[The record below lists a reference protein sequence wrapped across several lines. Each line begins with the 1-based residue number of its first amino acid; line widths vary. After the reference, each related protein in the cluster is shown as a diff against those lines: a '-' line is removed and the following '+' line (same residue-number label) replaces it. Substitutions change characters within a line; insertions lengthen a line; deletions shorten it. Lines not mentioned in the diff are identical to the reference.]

1 MDLANAIALGGVI
14 LVLLGAIAKQLTDQ
28 ARTEE
33 KVKMISDAQAKADLK
48 IDAVVPLI
56 PQVDA
61 QHTQI
66 NTLFERHREA
76 EEKANGMALQIAVVI
91 SNTNQIKDM
100 IGALTTEFHEHRKS
114 HRQGGTQ

>member
-1 MDLANAIALGGVI
+1 MDLANAIALGGVLI
-14 LVLLGAIAKQLTDQ
+14 VLLGAIAKQLTDQ

-33 KVKMISDAQAKADLK
+33 KVKMIQDAQAKTETK

-61 QHTQI
+61 QHNQI

-76 EEKANGMALQIAVVI
+76 EEKANGMAMQLAVVVA
-91 SNTNQIKDM
+91 NTNQIKDM
-100 IGALTTEFHEHRKS
+100 MTSLTNDFLAHRNT
-114 HRQGGTQ
+114 HQGGQS